1 MRGLTSEDEEGAPT
15 RIGMLDPSDF
25 ASGYQGLSDEIGA
38 GVQLCAALVQVTV
51 PRLS

>member
-1 MRGLTSEDEEGAPT
+1 MRSTDTREGAPT

-25 ASGYQGLSDEIGA
+25 ASGYQGLSDDIGVC
-38 GVQLCAALVQVTV
+38 VQLCAALVQVTV